1 MVPGPKTIRGR
12 VVLST
17 LCATTVVMLLLLA
30 VASCGVMQVVRQAI
44 SDNLVERLDL
54 ARSAVER
61 GDLASAV
68 DSSGPTI
75 VQVVDADGRVIVAS
89 ENARGLAPLAGLA
102 TGAEAELDDD
112 VELELD
118 DEDDLRPGEDED
130 AREGG
135 ERDAERD
142 GEREGAGDADGQAR
156 DRDDEDLDE
165 RDGQARDH
173 DDGDRDD
180 VDHDDADEDRVAKG
194 GRTGSYE
201 LSLIATAVRAAKAPT
216 PTAEAPT
223 PPAKAP
229 TPPAEA
235 LTPPAPSL
243 RASEVLGV
251 EGPFLAME
259 REAKSPTHGSVTII
273 ALTSIAPAVATGRG
287 AALLLAAVFALLL
300 VVVALFSWHMTE
312 RTLRPVERM
321 RQSAEAI
328 TASDLSRRVSV
339 LDGDRDLSRLARTFN
354 DLLAR
359 VEAAMDAQRRFVSD
373 ASHELKGPVAATK
386 VMLETA
392 RAYPEAV
399 DPSTLLS
406 DLANENEQLQGI
418 VDDLLALARQDEGRL
433 KLNLAPL
440 DLCELIYEE
449 VSSLERRSAVSLDV
463 SGVEPL
469 VCTGDAQLLGQALR
483 NLLENAVRH
492 ARSRV
497 AVSCHEELGGT
508 GRLVRISVSDDGPG
522 IAPADRERVFGRFVR
537 LGQDRG
543 RATGGTGLGLAVVK
557 GIVERH
563 GGRVYFSDP
572 EIGGAT
578 AVMELLGEAPARCE

>member
-17 LCATTVVMLLLLA
+17 LCATIVVMLLLLA
-30 VASCGVMQVVRQAI
+30 VAFCGVMQVVRQAI

-75 VQVVDADGRVIVAS
+75 VQVVGADGRVIVAS
-89 ENARGLAPLAGLA
+89 ENARGLAPLTGLA
-102 TGAEAELDDD
+102 IGEKAELDDD

-130 AREGG
+130 VKETRG
-135 ERDAERD
+135 EAT
-142 GEREGAGDADGQAR
+142 EREGDHEGVDDADGQAQ
-156 DRDDEDLDE
+156 DRDDEDLSE
-165 RDGQARDH
+165 RDGRVW
-173 DDGDRDD
+173 DRDD
-180 VDHDDADEDRVAKG
+180 GGHDDADEDRDAE
-194 GRTGSYE
+194 GSRAGSPA
-201 LSLIATAVRAAKAPT
+201 LSLIVAAVRTTKAS
-216 PTAEAPT
+216 AS
-223 PPAKAP
+223 PA
-229 TPPAEA
+229 
-235 LTPPAPSL
+235 LSL

-259 REAKSPTHGSVTII
+259 REATSPTHGSVTIV

-339 LDGDRDLSRLARTFN
+339 PDGDRDLSRLARTFN

-418 VDDLLALARQDEGRL
+418 VADLLALARQDEGRL
-433 KLNLAPL
+433 QVNLAPL
-440 DLCELIYEE
+440 DLCDLIYEE

-469 VCTGDAQLLGQALR
+469 VCAGDAQLLGQALR

-492 ARSRV
+492 AHSHV
-497 AVSCHEELGGT
+497 AVTCHEVLGST
-508 GRLVRISVSDDGPG
+508 GRLIRISVSDDGSG

-537 LGQDRG
+537 LGKDRG
-543 RATGGTGLGLAVVK
+543 RATGGTGLGLAVVQ

-578 AVMELLGEAPARCE
+578 AVMELVGEAPARCE

>member
-1 MVPGPKTIRGR
+1 MASGTEWADCMVPGPKTIRGR

-17 LCATTVVMLLLLA
+17 LCATTAVMLLLLA
-30 VASCGVMQVVRQAI
+30 VASYGVMQVVRQAI

-75 VQVVDADGRVIVAS
+75 VQVVGADGRVIVAS
-89 ENARGLAPLAGLA
+89 ENARGLAPLTGLA
-102 TGAEAELDDD
+102 IGEKTELDDD

-130 AREGG
+130 AKEKRG
-135 ERDAERD
+135 EAT
-142 GEREGAGDADGQAR
+142 EREGDHEGGRERSDDADVQVR
-156 DRDDEDLDE
+156 DRDDEDIGE
-165 RDGQARDH
+165 RDGRV
-173 DDGDRDD
+173 R
-180 VDHDDADEDRVAKG
+180 DHDDADHDDADGDRTAE
-194 GRTGSYE
+194 GSRAGSPA
-201 LSLIATAVRAAKAPT
+201 LSLIAAAVRTTKAS
-216 PTAEAPT
+216 AS
-223 PPAKAP
+223 PA
-229 TPPAEA
+229 
-235 LTPPAPSL
+235 LSL

-259 REAKSPTHGSVTII
+259 REATSPTHGSVTIV

-339 LDGDRDLSRLARTFN
+339 PDGDRDLSRLARTFN

-386 VMLETA
+386 IMLETA
-392 RAYPEAV
+392 RAHPEAV

-406 DLANENEQLQGI
+406 DLVNENEQLQGI
-418 VDDLLALARQDEGRL
+418 VADLLALARQDEGRL
-433 KLNLAPL
+433 QVNLAPL
-440 DLCELIYEE
+440 DLCDLIYEE

-469 VCTGDAQLLGQALR
+469 VCAGDAQLLGQALR
-483 NLLENAVRH
+483 NLLENAVRYAH
-492 ARSRV
+492 SHV
-497 AVSCHEELGGT
+497 AVTCHEVLGST
-508 GRLVRISVSDDGPG
+508 GRLIRISVSDDGPG

-537 LGQDRG
+537 LGKDRG
-543 RATGGTGLGLAVVK
+543 RATGGTGLGLAVVQ

-578 AVMELLGEAPARCE
+578 AVMELVGKAPTRCE

>member
-1 MVPGPKTIRGR
+1 M
-12 VVLST
+12 LST
-17 LCATTVVMLLLLA
+17 LCATTAVMLLLLA

-68 DSSGPTI
+68 DSSGSTI
-75 VQVVDADGRVIVAS
+75 VQVVGADGRVIVAS
-89 ENARGLAPLAGLA
+89 ENARGLAPLTGLA
-102 TGAEAELDDD
+102 IGEKAELDDD

-130 AREGG
+130 AKET
-135 ERDAERD
+135 RDEAT
-142 GEREGAGDADGQAR
+142 EREGDHEGVDDADGQAQ
-156 DRDDEDLDE
+156 DRDDEDLSE
-165 RDGQARDH
+165 RDGRVW
-173 DDGDRDD
+173 DRDD
-180 VDHDDADEDRVAKG
+180 GGHDDADEDRDAE
-194 GRTGSYE
+194 GSRAGSPA
-201 LSLIATAVRAAKAPT
+201 LSLIVAAVRTTKAS
-216 PTAEAPT
+216 AS
-223 PPAKAP
+223 PA
-229 TPPAEA
+229 
-235 LTPPAPSL
+235 LSL

-259 REAKSPTHGSVTII
+259 REATSPTHGSVTIV

-339 LDGDRDLSRLARTFN
+339 PDGDRDLSRLARTFN

-418 VDDLLALARQDEGRL
+418 VADLLALARQDEGRL
-433 KLNLAPL
+433 QVNLAPL
-440 DLCELIYEE
+440 DLCDLIYEE

-469 VCTGDAQLLGQALR
+469 VCAGDAQLLGQALR

-492 ARSRV
+492 AHSHV
-497 AVSCHEELGGT
+497 AVTCHEVLGST
-508 GRLVRISVSDDGPG
+508 GRLIRISVSDDGSG

-537 LGQDRG
+537 LGKDRG
-543 RATGGTGLGLAVVK
+543 RATGGTGLGLAVVQ

-578 AVMELLGEAPARCE
+578 AVMELVGEAPARCE

>member
-1 MVPGPKTIRGR
+1 MASGTEWADCMVPGPKTIRGR

-17 LCATTVVMLLLLA
+17 LCATTAVMLLLLA
-30 VASCGVMQVVRQAI
+30 VASYGVMQVVRQAI

-75 VQVVDADGRVIVAS
+75 VQVVGADGRVIVAS
-89 ENARGLAPLAGLA
+89 ENARGLAPLTGLA
-102 TGAEAELDDD
+102 IGEKAELDDD

-130 AREGG
+130 AKEKRG
-135 ERDAERD
+135 EAT
-142 GEREGAGDADGQAR
+142 EREGDHEGGRERSDDADGQAR
-156 DRDDEDLDE
+156 DRDDEDIGE
-165 RDGQARDH
+165 RDGRV
-173 DDGDRDD
+173 R
-180 VDHDDADEDRVAKG
+180 DHDDADGDRTAE
-194 GRTGSYE
+194 GSRAGSPA
-201 LSLIATAVRAAKAPT
+201 LSLIAAAVRTTKAS
-216 PTAEAPT
+216 AS
-223 PPAKAP
+223 PA
-229 TPPAEA
+229 
-235 LTPPAPSL
+235 LSL

-259 REAKSPTHGSVTII
+259 REATSPTHGSVTIV

-339 LDGDRDLSRLARTFN
+339 PDGDRDLSRLARTFN

-392 RAYPEAV
+392 RAHPEAV

-418 VDDLLALARQDEGRL
+418 VADLLALARQDEGRL
-433 KLNLAPL
+433 QVNLAPL
-440 DLCELIYEE
+440 DLCDLIYEE
-449 VSSLERRSAVSLDV
+449 VSSFERRSAVSLDV

-483 NLLENAVRH
+483 NLLENAVRYAH
-492 ARSRV
+492 SHV
-497 AVSCHEELGGT
+497 AVTCHEVLGST
-508 GRLVRISVSDDGPG
+508 GRLIRISVSDDGPG

-537 LGQDRG
+537 LGKDRG
-543 RATGGTGLGLAVVK
+543 RATGGTGLGLAVVQ

-578 AVMELLGEAPARCE
+578 AVMELVGKAPA

>member
-1 MVPGPKTIRGR
+1 MASGTEWADCMVPRPKTIRGR

-17 LCATTVVMLLLLA
+17 LCATTAVMLLLLA
-30 VASCGVMQVVRQAI
+30 VASYGVMQVVRQAI

-75 VQVVDADGRVIVAS
+75 VQVVGADGRVIVAS
-89 ENARGLAPLAGLA
+89 ENARGLAPLTGLA
-102 TGAEAELDDD
+102 IGEKTELDDD
-112 VELELD
+112 VELEL

-130 AREGG
+130 AQAKRG
-135 ERDAERD
+135 EAT
-142 GEREGAGDADGQAR
+142 EREGDHEGGRERSDDADGQVR
-156 DRDDEDLDE
+156 DRDDEDLGE
-165 RDGQARDH
+165 RDGRVRDH
-173 DDGDRDD
+173 DDGDHDD
-180 VDHDDADEDRVAKG
+180 ADHDDADGDRTAE
-194 GRTGSYE
+194 GSRAGSPA
-201 LSLIATAVRAAKAPT
+201 LSLIAAAVRTTKAS
-216 PTAEAPT
+216 AS
-223 PPAKAP
+223 PA
-229 TPPAEA
+229 
-235 LTPPAPSL
+235 LSL

-259 REAKSPTHGSVTII
+259 REATSPTHGSVTIV

-287 AALLLAAVFALLL
+287 AALLLAAVFTLLL

-339 LDGDRDLSRLARTFN
+339 PDGDRDLSRLARTFN

-392 RAYPEAV
+392 RAHPEAV

-418 VDDLLALARQDEGRL
+418 VADLLALARQDEGRL
-433 KLNLAPL
+433 QVNLVPL
-440 DLCELIYEE
+440 DLCDLIYEE

-469 VCTGDAQLLGQALR
+469 VCAGDAQLLGQALR
-483 NLLENAVRH
+483 NLLENAVRYAH
-492 ARSRV
+492 SHV
-497 AVSCHEELGGT
+497 AVTCREVLGST
-508 GRLVRISVSDDGPG
+508 GRLIRISVSDDGPG

-537 LGQDRG
+537 LGKDRG
-543 RATGGTGLGLAVVK
+543 RATGGTGLGLAVVQ

-578 AVMELLGEAPARCE
+578 AVMELVGKAPARCE

>member
-1 MVPGPKTIRGR
+1 MASGTEWADCMVPGPKTIRGR

-17 LCATTVVMLLLLA
+17 LCATTAVMLLLLA
-30 VASCGVMQVVRQAI
+30 VASYGVMQVVRQAI

-61 GDLASAV
+61 GDLVSAV

-75 VQVVDADGRVIVAS
+75 VQVVGADGRVIVAS
-89 ENARGLAPLAGLA
+89 ENARGLAPLTGLA
-102 TGAEAELDDD
+102 IGEKAELDDD

-130 AREGG
+130 AKEKRGEATEHEGDHEGDRE
-135 ERDAERD
+135 RSDN
-142 GEREGAGDADGQAR
+142 ADGQVR
-156 DRDDEDLDE
+156 DRDDE
-165 RDGQARDH
+165 DH

-180 VDHDDADEDRVAKG
+180 ADEDRAAE
-194 GRTGSYE
+194 GRRAGSPA
-201 LSLIATAVRAAKAPT
+201 LSLIAAAARATKAS
-216 PTAEAPT
+216 AS
-223 PPAKAP
+223 PA
-229 TPPAEA
+229 
-235 LTPPAPSL
+235 LSL

-259 REAKSPTHGSVTII
+259 REATSPTHGSVTIV

-287 AALLLAAVFALLL
+287 AALLLAAVFTLLL

-339 LDGDRDLSRLARTFN
+339 PDGDRDLSRLARTFN

-359 VEAAMDAQRRFVSD
+359 VEVAMDAQRRFVSD

-386 VMLETA
+386 IMLETA
-392 RAYPEAV
+392 RAHPEAV

-418 VDDLLALARQDEGRL
+418 VADLLALARQDEGRL
-433 KLNLAPL
+433 QVNLAPL
-440 DLCELIYEE
+440 DLCDLIYEE

-469 VCTGDAQLLGQALR
+469 VCAGDAQLLGQALR
-483 NLLENAVRH
+483 NLLENAVRYAH
-492 ARSRV
+492 SHV
-497 AVSCHEELGGT
+497 AVTCHEVLGST
-508 GRLVRISVSDDGPG
+508 GRLIRISVSDDGPG

-537 LGQDRG
+537 LGKDRG
-543 RATGGTGLGLAVVK
+543 RATGGTGLGLAVVQ

-578 AVMELLGEAPARCE
+578 AVMELVGKAPA

>member
-1 MVPGPKTIRGR
+1 MASGTEWADCMVPRPKTIRGR

-17 LCATTVVMLLLLA
+17 LCATTAVMLLLLA
-30 VASCGVMQVVRQAI
+30 VASYGVMQVVRQAI

-75 VQVVDADGRVIVAS
+75 VQVVGADGRVIVAS
-89 ENARGLAPLAGLA
+89 ENARGLAPLTGLA
-102 TGAEAELDDD
+102 IGEKTELDDD

-130 AREGG
+130 AQAKRG
-135 ERDAERD
+135 EAT
-142 GEREGAGDADGQAR
+142 EREGDHEGGRERSDDADGQAR
-156 DRDDEDLDE
+156 DRDDEDRGE
-165 RDGQARDH
+165 RDGRVRDR
-173 DDGDRDD
+173 DDGDY
-180 VDHDDADEDRVAKG
+180 DDADEDRDAE
-194 GRTGSYE
+194 GSRAGSPA
-201 LSLIATAVRAAKAPT
+201 LSLIAAAARATKAS
-216 PTAEAPT
+216 AS
-223 PPAKAP
+223 PA
-229 TPPAEA
+229 
-235 LTPPAPSL
+235 LSL

-259 REAKSPTHGSVTII
+259 REATSPTHGSVTIV

-321 RQSAEAI
+321 CQSAEAI

-339 LDGDRDLSRLARTFN
+339 PDGDRDLSRLARTFN

-359 VEAAMDAQRRFVSD
+359 IEVAMDAQRRFVSD

-386 VMLETA
+386 IMLETA
-392 RAYPEAV
+392 RSHPEAV

-418 VDDLLALARQDEGRL
+418 VADLLALARQDEGRL
-433 KLNLAPL
+433 QVNLAPL
-440 DLCELIYEE
+440 DLCDLIYEE
-449 VSSLERRSAVSLDV
+449 VASLERRSAVSLDV

-469 VCTGDAQLLGQALR
+469 VCAGDAQLLGQALR
-483 NLLENAVRH
+483 NLLENAVRYAH
-492 ARSRV
+492 SHV
-497 AVSCHEELGGT
+497 AVTCHEVLGST
-508 GRLVRISVSDDGPG
+508 GRLIRIRVSDDGPG

-537 LGQDRG
+537 LGKDRG
-543 RATGGTGLGLAVVK
+543 RATGGTGLGLAVVP

-578 AVMELLGEAPARCE
+578 AVMELVGKAPARCE

>member
-17 LCATTVVMLLLLA
+17 LCATTAVMLLLLA
-30 VASCGVMQVVRQAI
+30 VASYGVMQVVRQAI

-75 VQVVDADGRVIVAS
+75 VQVVGADGRVIVAS
-89 ENARGLAPLAGLA
+89 ENARGLAPLTGLA
-102 TGAEAELDDD
+102 IGEKTELDDD

-130 AREGG
+130 AKEKRGEATEHGGDHEGG
-135 ERDAERD
+135 RERSD
-142 GEREGAGDADGQAR
+142 DADGQVRDHDDEDLGERDGQVR
-156 DRDDEDLDE
+156 DRDD
-165 RDGQARDH
+165 G
-173 DDGDRDD
+173 
-180 VDHDDADEDRVAKG
+180 DHDDADEDRAAE
-194 GRTGSYE
+194 GSRAGSPAF
-201 LSLIATAVRAAKAPT
+201 SLIAAAVRVTKAS
-216 PTAEAPT
+216 AS
-223 PPAKAP
+223 PA
-229 TPPAEA
+229 
-235 LTPPAPSL
+235 LSL

-259 REAKSPTHGSVTII
+259 REATSPTHGSVTIV

-339 LDGDRDLSRLARTFN
+339 PDGDRDLSRLARTFN

-359 VEAAMDAQRRFVSD
+359 VEAAMNAQRRFVSD

-392 RAYPEAV
+392 RAHPEAV

-418 VDDLLALARQDEGRL
+418 VADLLALARQDEGRL
-433 KLNLAPL
+433 QVNLVPL
-440 DLCELIYEE
+440 DLCDLIYEE

-469 VCTGDAQLLGQALR
+469 VCAGDAQLLGQALR
-483 NLLENAVRH
+483 NLLENAVRYAH
-492 ARSRV
+492 SHV
-497 AVSCHEELGGT
+497 AVTCHEVLGST
-508 GRLVRISVSDDGPG
+508 GRLIRISVSDDGPG

-537 LGQDRG
+537 LGKDRG
-543 RATGGTGLGLAVVK
+543 RATGGTGLGLAVVQ

-578 AVMELLGEAPARCE
+578 AVMELVGKAPARCE

>member
-17 LCATTVVMLLLLA
+17 LCATTAVMLLLLA
-30 VASCGVMQVVRQAI
+30 VASYGVMQVVRQAI

-75 VQVVDADGRVIVAS
+75 VQVVGADGRVIMAS
-89 ENARGLAPLAGLA
+89 ENARGLAPLTGLA
-102 TGAEAELDDD
+102 IGEKAELDDD

-130 AREGG
+130 AKEKRGEATEHEGDHEGG
-135 ERDAERD
+135 RERSD
-142 GEREGAGDADGQAR
+142 DADGQAR
-156 DRDDEDLDE
+156 DRDDEDLGE
-165 RDGQARDH
+165 RNGRVRDH
-173 DDGDRDD
+173 DD
-180 VDHDDADEDRVAKG
+180 VDHDDADEDRTAE
-194 GRTGSYE
+194 GSRAGSPA
-201 LSLIATAVRAAKAPT
+201 LSLIAAAVRTTKAS
-216 PTAEAPT
+216 AS
-223 PPAKAP
+223 PA
-229 TPPAEA
+229 
-235 LTPPAPSL
+235 LSL

-259 REAKSPTHGSVTII
+259 REATSPTHGSVTIV

-339 LDGDRDLSRLARTFN
+339 PDGDRDLSRLARTFN

-392 RAYPEAV
+392 RAHPEAV

-418 VDDLLALARQDEGRL
+418 VADLLALARQDEGRL
-433 KLNLAPL
+433 QANLAPL
-440 DLCELIYEE
+440 DLCDLIYEE

-469 VCTGDAQLLGQALR
+469 VCAGDAQLLGQALR
-483 NLLENAVRH
+483 NLLENAVRYAH
-492 ARSRV
+492 SHV
-497 AVSCHEELGGT
+497 AVTCHEVLGST
-508 GRLVRISVSDDGPG
+508 GRLIRISVSDDGPG

-537 LGQDRG
+537 LGKDRG
-543 RATGGTGLGLAVVK
+543 RATGGTGLGLAVVQ

-578 AVMELLGEAPARCE
+578 AVMELVGKAPARCE

>member
-1 MVPGPKTIRGR
+1 MASGTEWADCMVPGPKTIRGR

-17 LCATTVVMLLLLA
+17 LCATTAVMLLLLA
-30 VASCGVMQVVRQAI
+30 VASYGVMQVVRQAI

-75 VQVVDADGRVIVAS
+75 VQVVGADGRVIVAS
-89 ENARGLAPLAGLA
+89 ENARGLAPLTGLA
-102 TGAEAELDDD
+102 IGEKTELDDD

-130 AREGG
+130 AKEKRGEATEHEGDHEGG
-135 ERDAERD
+135 RERSD
-142 GEREGAGDADGQAR
+142 DADGQAR
-156 DRDDEDLDE
+156 DRDDEDIGE
-165 RDGQARDH
+165 RDGRV
-173 DDGDRDD
+173 R
-180 VDHDDADEDRVAKG
+180 DHDDADHDDADGDRTAE
-194 GRTGSYE
+194 GSRAGSPA
-201 LSLIATAVRAAKAPT
+201 LSLIAAAVRTTKAS
-216 PTAEAPT
+216 AS
-223 PPAKAP
+223 PA
-229 TPPAEA
+229 
-235 LTPPAPSL
+235 LSL

-259 REAKSPTHGSVTII
+259 REATSPTHGSVTIV

-339 LDGDRDLSRLARTFN
+339 PDGDRDLSRLARTFN

-392 RAYPEAV
+392 R
-399 DPSTLLS
+399 
-406 DLANENEQLQGI
+406 
-418 VDDLLALARQDEGRL
+418 
-433 KLNLAPL
+433 NLT
-440 DLCELIYEE
+440 D
-449 VSSLERRSAVSLDV
+449 RK
-463 SGVEPL
+463 
-469 VCTGDAQLLGQALR
+469 
-483 NLLENAVRH
+483 
-492 ARSRV
+492 
-497 AVSCHEELGGT
+497 
-508 GRLVRISVSDDGPG
+508 SV
-522 IAPADRERVFGRFVR
+522 V
-537 LGQDRG
+537 
-543 RATGGTGLGLAVVK
+543 
-557 GIVERH
+557 
-563 GGRVYFSDP
+563 
-572 EIGGAT
+572 
-578 AVMELLGEAPARCE
+578 

>member
-17 LCATTVVMLLLLA
+17 LCATTAVMLLLLA
-30 VASCGVMQVVRQAI
+30 VASYGVMQVVRQAI

-75 VQVVDADGRVIVAS
+75 VQVVGADGRVIVAS
-89 ENARGLAPLAGLA
+89 ENARGLAPLTGLA
-102 TGAEAELDDD
+102 IGEKAELDDD

-130 AREGG
+130 AKEKRGEATEHEGG
-135 ERDAERD
+135 RERSD
-142 GEREGAGDADGQAR
+142 DADGQVR
-156 DRDDEDLDE
+156 DRDDEDIGE
-165 RDGQARDH
+165 RDGRVRDH
-173 DDGDRDD
+173 DD
-180 VDHDDADEDRVAKG
+180 VDHDDADHDDVDEDRAAE
-194 GRTGSYE
+194 GSRAGSPA
-201 LSLIATAVRAAKAPT
+201 LSLIAAAARATKAL
-216 PTAEAPT
+216 AS
-223 PPAKAP
+223 PA
-229 TPPAEA
+229 
-235 LTPPAPSL
+235 LSL

-259 REAKSPTHGSVTII
+259 REATSPTHGSVTIV

-339 LDGDRDLSRLARTFN
+339 PDGDRDLSRLARTFN

-392 RAYPEAV
+392 RAHPEAV

-418 VDDLLALARQDEGRL
+418 VADLLALARQDEGRL
-433 KLNLAPL
+433 QVNLAPL
-440 DLCELIYEE
+440 DLCDLIYEE
-449 VSSLERRSAVSLDV
+449 VASLERRSAVSLDV

-469 VCTGDAQLLGQALR
+469 VCAGDAQLLGQALR
-483 NLLENAVRH
+483 NLLENAVRYAH
-492 ARSRV
+492 SHV
-497 AVSCHEELGGT
+497 AVTCHEVLGST
-508 GRLVRISVSDDGPG
+508 GRLIRISVSDDGPG

-537 LGQDRG
+537 LGKDRG
-543 RATGGTGLGLAVVK
+543 RATGGTGLGLAVVQ

-578 AVMELLGEAPARCE
+578 AVMELVGKAPTRCE

>member
-1 MVPGPKTIRGR
+1 MVPRPKTIRGR

-17 LCATTVVMLLLLA
+17 LCATTAVMLLLLA
-30 VASCGVMQVVRQAI
+30 VASYGVMQVVRQAI

-75 VQVVDADGRVIVAS
+75 VQVVGADGRVIVAS
-89 ENARGLAPLAGLA
+89 ENARGLAPLTGLA
-102 TGAEAELDDD
+102 IGEKTELDDD
-112 VELELD
+112 VELEL

-130 AREGG
+130 AQAKRG
-135 ERDAERD
+135 EAT
-142 GEREGAGDADGQAR
+142 EREGDHEGGRERSDDADGQVR
-156 DRDDEDLDE
+156 DRDDEDLGE
-165 RDGQARDH
+165 RDGRVRDH
-173 DDGDRDD
+173 DDGDHDD
-180 VDHDDADEDRVAKG
+180 ADHDDADGDRTAE
-194 GRTGSYE
+194 GSRAGSPA
-201 LSLIATAVRAAKAPT
+201 LSLIAAAVRTTKAS
-216 PTAEAPT
+216 AS
-223 PPAKAP
+223 PA
-229 TPPAEA
+229 
-235 LTPPAPSL
+235 LSL

-259 REAKSPTHGSVTII
+259 REATSPTHGSVTIV

-287 AALLLAAVFALLL
+287 AALLLAAVFTLLL

-339 LDGDRDLSRLARTFN
+339 PDGDRDLSRLARTFN

-392 RAYPEAV
+392 RAHPEAV

-418 VDDLLALARQDEGRL
+418 VADLLALARQDEGRL
-433 KLNLAPL
+433 QVNLVPL
-440 DLCELIYEE
+440 DLCDLIYEE

-469 VCTGDAQLLGQALR
+469 VCAGDAQLLGQALR
-483 NLLENAVRH
+483 NLLENAVRYAH
-492 ARSRV
+492 SHV
-497 AVSCHEELGGT
+497 AVTCREVLGST
-508 GRLVRISVSDDGPG
+508 GRLIRISVSDDGPG

-537 LGQDRG
+537 LGKDRG
-543 RATGGTGLGLAVVK
+543 RATGGTGLGLAVVQ

-578 AVMELLGEAPARCE
+578 AVMELVGKAPARCE

>member
-1 MVPGPKTIRGR
+1 MASGTEWADCMVPRPKTIRGR

-17 LCATTVVMLLLLA
+17 LCATTAVMLLLLA
-30 VASCGVMQVVRQAI
+30 VASYGVMQVVRQAI

-75 VQVVDADGRVIVAS
+75 VQVVGADGRVIVAS
-89 ENARGLAPLAGLA
+89 ENARGLAPLTGLA
-102 TGAEAELDDD
+102 IGEKAELDDD

-130 AREGG
+130 AKEKRGEATEHEGDHEGDRE
-135 ERDAERD
+135 RSDN
-142 GEREGAGDADGQAR
+142 ADGQVR
-156 DRDDEDLDE
+156 DRDDE
-165 RDGQARDH
+165 DH

-180 VDHDDADEDRVAKG
+180 ADEDRAAE
-194 GRTGSYE
+194 GRRAGSPA
-201 LSLIATAVRAAKAPT
+201 LSLIAAAARATKAS
-216 PTAEAPT
+216 AS
-223 PPAKAP
+223 PA
-229 TPPAEA
+229 
-235 LTPPAPSL
+235 LSL

-259 REAKSPTHGSVTII
+259 REATSPTHGSVTIV

-339 LDGDRDLSRLARTFN
+339 PDGDRDLSRLARTFN

-386 VMLETA
+386 IMLETA
-392 RAYPEAV
+392 RAHPEAV

-418 VDDLLALARQDEGRL
+418 VADLLALARQDEGRL
-433 KLNLAPL
+433 QVNLAPL
-440 DLCELIYEE
+440 DLCDLIYEE

-483 NLLENAVRH
+483 NLLENAVRYAH
-492 ARSRV
+492 SHV
-497 AVSCHEELGGT
+497 AVTCHEVLGST
-508 GRLVRISVSDDGPG
+508 DRLIRIRVSDDGPG

-537 LGQDRG
+537 LGKDRG
-543 RATGGTGLGLAVVK
+543 RATGGTGLGLAVVQ

-578 AVMELLGEAPARCE
+578 AVMELVGKAPARCE

>member
-61 GDLASAV
+61 GDLVSAV

-75 VQVVDADGRVIVAS
+75 VQVVGADGRVIVAS
-89 ENARGLAPLAGLA
+89 ENARGLAPLTGLA
-102 TGAEAELDDD
+102 IGEKAELDDD

-130 AREGG
+130 AKEKRGEVTEHEGDHEGG
-135 ERDAERD
+135 RERSD
-142 GEREGAGDADGQAR
+142 DADVQVR
-156 DRDDEDLDE
+156 DRDDEDIGE
-165 RDGQARDH
+165 RNGRVRDH
-173 DDGDRDD
+173 DDG
-180 VDHDDADEDRVAKG
+180 DHDDADEDRAAE
-194 GRTGSYE
+194 GSRAGSPA
-201 LSLIATAVRAAKAPT
+201 LSLIAAAVRATKAS
-216 PTAEAPT
+216 AS
-223 PPAKAP
+223 PA
-229 TPPAEA
+229 
-235 LTPPAPSL
+235 LSL

-259 REAKSPTHGSVTII
+259 REATSPTHGSVTIV

-339 LDGDRDLSRLARTFN
+339 PDGDRDLSRLARTFN

-392 RAYPEAV
+392 RAHPEAV

-418 VDDLLALARQDEGRL
+418 VADLLALARQDEGRL
-433 KLNLAPL
+433 QVNLAPL
-440 DLCELIYEE
+440 DLCDLIYEE

-469 VCTGDAQLLGQALR
+469 VCAGDAQLLGQALR
-483 NLLENAVRH
+483 NLLENAVRYAH
-492 ARSRV
+492 SHV
-497 AVSCHEELGGT
+497 AVTCHEVLGST
-508 GRLVRISVSDDGPG
+508 DRLIRIRVSDDGPG

-537 LGQDRG
+537 LGKDRG
-543 RATGGTGLGLAVVK
+543 RATGGTGLGLAVVQ

-578 AVMELLGEAPARCE
+578 AVMELVGKAPARCE

>member
-1 MVPGPKTIRGR
+1 MVPRPKTIRGR

-17 LCATTVVMLLLLA
+17 LCATTAVMLLLLA
-30 VASCGVMQVVRQAI
+30 VASYGVMQVVRQAI

-75 VQVVDADGRVIVAS
+75 VQVVGADGRVIVAS
-89 ENARGLAPLAGLA
+89 ENARGLAPLTGLA
-102 TGAEAELDDD
+102 IGEKTELDDD

-130 AREGG
+130 AQAKRG
-135 ERDAERD
+135 EAT
-142 GEREGAGDADGQAR
+142 EREGDHEGDRERSDDADGQVR
-156 DRDDEDLDE
+156 DRDDEDLGE
-165 RDGQARDH
+165 RDGRVRDH
-173 DDGDRDD
+173 DDG
-180 VDHDDADEDRVAKG
+180 DHDDADEDRAAE
-194 GRTGSYE
+194 GSRAGSPA
-201 LSLIATAVRAAKAPT
+201 LSLIAAAARATKAS
-216 PTAEAPT
+216 AS
-223 PPAKAP
+223 PA
-229 TPPAEA
+229 
-235 LTPPAPSL
+235 LSL

-259 REAKSPTHGSVTII
+259 REATSPTHGSVTIV

-287 AALLLAAVFALLL
+287 AALLLAAVFTLLL

-339 LDGDRDLSRLARTFN
+339 PDGDRDLSRLARTFN

-392 RAYPEAV
+392 RAHPEAV

-418 VDDLLALARQDEGRL
+418 VADLLALARQDEGRL
-433 KLNLAPL
+433 QVNLAPL
-440 DLCELIYEE
+440 DLCDLIYEE

-483 NLLENAVRH
+483 NLLENAVRYAH
-492 ARSRV
+492 SHV
-497 AVSCHEELGGT
+497 AVTCHEVLGST
-508 GRLVRISVSDDGPG
+508 GRLIRISVSDDGPG

-537 LGQDRG
+537 LGKDRG
-543 RATGGTGLGLAVVK
+543 RATGGTGLGLAVVQ

-578 AVMELLGEAPARCE
+578 AVMELVGKAPA

>member
-1 MVPGPKTIRGR
+1 MASGTEWADCMVPRPKTIRGR

-17 LCATTVVMLLLLA
+17 LCATTAVMLLLLA
-30 VASCGVMQVVRQAI
+30 VASYGVMQVVRQAI

-75 VQVVDADGRVIVAS
+75 VQVVGADGRVIVAS
-89 ENARGLAPLAGLA
+89 ENARGLAPLTGLA
-102 TGAEAELDDD
+102 IGEKTELDDD
-112 VELELD
+112 VELEL

-130 AREGG
+130 AQAKRG
-135 ERDAERD
+135 EAT
-142 GEREGAGDADGQAR
+142 EREGDHEGGRERSDDADGQVR
-156 DRDDEDLDE
+156 DRDDEDLGE
-165 RDGQARDH
+165 RDGRVRDH
-173 DDGDRDD
+173 DDGDHDD
-180 VDHDDADEDRVAKG
+180 ADHDDADGDRTAE
-194 GRTGSYE
+194 GSRAGSPA
-201 LSLIATAVRAAKAPT
+201 LSLIAAAVRTTKAS
-216 PTAEAPT
+216 AS
-223 PPAKAP
+223 PA
-229 TPPAEA
+229 
-235 LTPPAPSL
+235 LSL

-259 REAKSPTHGSVTII
+259 REATSPTHGSVTIV

-287 AALLLAAVFALLL
+287 AALLLAAVFTLLL

-339 LDGDRDLSRLARTFN
+339 PDGDRDLSRLARTFN

-392 RAYPEAV
+392 RAHPEAV

-418 VDDLLALARQDEGRL
+418 VADLLALARQDEGRL
-433 KLNLAPL
+433 QVNLAPL
-440 DLCELIYEE
+440 DLCDLIYEE

-469 VCTGDAQLLGQALR
+469 VCAGDAQLLGQALR
-483 NLLENAVRH
+483 NLLENAVRYAH
-492 ARSRV
+492 SHV
-497 AVSCHEELGGT
+497 AVTCREVLGST
-508 GRLVRISVSDDGPG
+508 GRLIRISVSDDGPG

-537 LGQDRG
+537 LGKDRG
-543 RATGGTGLGLAVVK
+543 RATGGTGLGLAVVQ

-578 AVMELLGEAPARCE
+578 AVMELVGKAPARCE

>member
-17 LCATTVVMLLLLA
+17 LCATTAVMLLLLA
-30 VASCGVMQVVRQAI
+30 VASYGVMQVVRQAI

-75 VQVVDADGRVIVAS
+75 VQVVGADGGVIMAS
-89 ENARGLAPLAGLA
+89 ENARGLAPLTGLA
-102 TGAEAELDDD
+102 IGEKAELDDD

-130 AREGG
+130 AKEKRGEATEHEGDHEGG
-135 ERDAERD
+135 RERSD
-142 GEREGAGDADGQAR
+142 DADGQAR
-156 DRDDEDLDE
+156 DRDDEDLGE
-165 RDGQARDH
+165 RNGRVRDH
-173 DDGDRDD
+173 DDGDHDD
-180 VDHDDADEDRVAKG
+180 VDHDDADGDRTAE
-194 GRTGSYE
+194 GSRAGSPA
-201 LSLIATAVRAAKAPT
+201 LSLIAAAARATKAS
-216 PTAEAPT
+216 AS
-223 PPAKAP
+223 PA
-229 TPPAEA
+229 
-235 LTPPAPSL
+235 LSL

-259 REAKSPTHGSVTII
+259 REATSPTHGSVTIV

-339 LDGDRDLSRLARTFN
+339 PDGDRDLSRLARTFN

-359 VEAAMDAQRRFVSD
+359 IEAAMDAQRRFVSD

-386 VMLETA
+386 IMLETA
-392 RAYPEAV
+392 RSHPEAV

-418 VDDLLALARQDEGRL
+418 VADLLALARQDEGRL
-433 KLNLAPL
+433 QVNLAPL
-440 DLCELIYEE
+440 DLCDLIYEE
-449 VSSLERRSAVSLDV
+449 VASLERRSAVSLDV

-469 VCTGDAQLLGQALR
+469 VCAGDAQLLGQALR
-483 NLLENAVRH
+483 NLLENAVRYAH
-492 ARSRV
+492 SHV
-497 AVSCHEELGGT
+497 AVTCHEVLDST
-508 GRLVRISVSDDGPG
+508 GRLIRIRVSDDGPG
-522 IAPADRERVFGRFVR
+522 IAPADRERVFGRLVR
-537 LGQDRG
+537 LGKDRG
-543 RATGGTGLGLAVVK
+543 RATGGTGLGLAVVQ

-578 AVMELLGEAPARCE
+578 AVMELVGEAPARCE

>member
-17 LCATTVVMLLLLA
+17 LCATTAVMLLLLA
-30 VASCGVMQVVRQAI
+30 VASYGVMQVVRQAI

-75 VQVVDADGRVIVAS
+75 VQVVGADGRVIVAS
-89 ENARGLAPLAGLA
+89 ENARGLAPLTGLA
-102 TGAEAELDDD
+102 IGEKAELDDD

-130 AREGG
+130 AKEKRGEVTEHEGDHEGG
-135 ERDAERD
+135 RERSD
-142 GEREGAGDADGQAR
+142 DADGQAR
-156 DRDDEDLDE
+156 DRDDEDLGE
-165 RDGQARDH
+165 RNGRVRDH
-173 DDGDRDD
+173 DDG
-180 VDHDDADEDRVAKG
+180 DHDDADEDRAAE
-194 GRTGSYE
+194 GSRAGSPAF
-201 LSLIATAVRAAKAPT
+201 SLIAAAVRVTKAS
-216 PTAEAPT
+216 AS
-223 PPAKAP
+223 PA
-229 TPPAEA
+229 
-235 LTPPAPSL
+235 LSL

-259 REAKSPTHGSVTII
+259 REATSPTHGSVTIV

-339 LDGDRDLSRLARTFN
+339 PDGDRDLSRLAKTFN

-386 VMLETA
+386 IMLETA
-392 RAYPEAV
+392 RAHPEAV

-418 VDDLLALARQDEGRL
+418 VADLLALARQDEGRL
-433 KLNLAPL
+433 QVNLVPL
-440 DLCELIYEE
+440 DLCDLIYEE

-469 VCTGDAQLLGQALR
+469 VCAGDAQLLGQALR
-483 NLLENAVRH
+483 NLLENAVRYAH
-492 ARSRV
+492 SHV
-497 AVSCHEELGGT
+497 AVTCHEVLGST
-508 GRLVRISVSDDGPG
+508 GRLIRISVSDDGPG

-537 LGQDRG
+537 LGKDRG
-543 RATGGTGLGLAVVK
+543 RATGGTGLGLAVVQ

-578 AVMELLGEAPARCE
+578 AVMELVGKAPARCE

>member
-1 MVPGPKTIRGR
+1 M
-12 VVLST
+12 LST
-17 LCATTVVMLLLLA
+17 LCATTAVMLLLLA
-30 VASCGVMQVVRQAI
+30 VASYGVMQVVRQAI

-75 VQVVDADGRVIVAS
+75 VQVVGADGRVIVAS
-89 ENARGLAPLAGLA
+89 ENARGLAPLTGLA
-102 TGAEAELDDD
+102 IGEKAELDDD

-130 AREGG
+130 AKET
-135 ERDAERD
+135 RDEAT
-142 GEREGAGDADGQAR
+142 EREGDHEGVDDADGQAQ
-156 DRDDEDLDE
+156 DRDDEDLSE
-165 RDGQARDH
+165 RDGRVR
-173 DDGDRDD
+173 DRDD
-180 VDHDDADEDRVAKG
+180 GGHDDADEDRDAE
-194 GRTGSYE
+194 GSRAGSPA
-201 LSLIATAVRAAKAPT
+201 LSLIAAAVRTTKAS
-216 PTAEAPT
+216 AS
-223 PPAKAP
+223 PA
-229 TPPAEA
+229 
-235 LTPPAPSL
+235 LSL

-259 REAKSPTHGSVTII
+259 REATSPTHGSVTIV

-339 LDGDRDLSRLARTFN
+339 PDGDRDLSRLARTFN

-392 RAYPEAV
+392 RAYPETV

-418 VDDLLALARQDEGRL
+418 VADLLALARQDEGRL
-433 KLNLAPL
+433 QVNLAPL
-440 DLCELIYEE
+440 DLCDLIYEE

-469 VCTGDAQLLGQALR
+469 VCAGDAQLLGQALR

-492 ARSRV
+492 AHSHV
-497 AVSCHEELGGT
+497 AVTCHEVLGST
-508 GRLVRISVSDDGPG
+508 GRLIRISVSDDGPG

-537 LGQDRG
+537 LGKDRG
-543 RATGGTGLGLAVVK
+543 RATGGTGLGLAVVQ

-578 AVMELLGEAPARCE
+578 AVMELVGEAPARCE

>member
-1 MVPGPKTIRGR
+1 M
-12 VVLST
+12 LST
-17 LCATTVVMLLLLA
+17 LCATTVVILLLLA

-68 DSSGPTI
+68 DSSGSTI
-75 VQVVDADGRVIVAS
+75 VQVVGADGRVIVAS
-89 ENARGLAPLAGLA
+89 ENARGLAPLTGLA
-102 TGAEAELDDD
+102 IGEKAELDDD

-130 AREGG
+130 AKETRG
-135 ERDAERD
+135 EAT
-142 GEREGAGDADGQAR
+142 EREGDHEGVDDADGQAQ
-156 DRDDEDLDE
+156 DRDDEDLSE
-165 RDGQARDH
+165 RDGRVW
-173 DDGDRDD
+173 DRDD
-180 VDHDDADEDRVAKG
+180 GGHDDADEDRDAE
-194 GRTGSYE
+194 GSRAGSPA
-201 LSLIATAVRAAKAPT
+201 LSLIVAAVRTTKAS
-216 PTAEAPT
+216 AS
-223 PPAKAP
+223 PA
-229 TPPAEA
+229 
-235 LTPPAPSL
+235 LSL

-259 REAKSPTHGSVTII
+259 REATSPTHGSVTIV

-339 LDGDRDLSRLARTFN
+339 PDGDRDLSRLARTFN

-392 RAYPEAV
+392 RAYPEMV

-418 VDDLLALARQDEGRL
+418 VADLLALARQDEGRL
-433 KLNLAPL
+433 QVNLAPL
-440 DLCELIYEE
+440 DLCDLIYEE

-469 VCTGDAQLLGQALR
+469 VCAGDAQLLGQALR

-492 ARSRV
+492 AHSHV
-497 AVSCHEELGGT
+497 AVTCHEVLGST
-508 GRLVRISVSDDGPG
+508 GRLIRISVSDDGSG

-537 LGQDRG
+537 LGKDRG
-543 RATGGTGLGLAVVK
+543 RATGGTGLGLAVVQ

-578 AVMELLGEAPARCE
+578 AVMELVGEAPARCE

>member
-17 LCATTVVMLLLLA
+17 LCATTAVMLLLLA
-30 VASCGVMQVVRQAI
+30 VASYGVMQVVRQAI

-75 VQVVDADGRVIVAS
+75 VQVVGADGRVIVAS
-89 ENARGLAPLAGLA
+89 ENARGLAPLTGLA
-102 TGAEAELDDD
+102 IGEKTELDDD

-130 AREGG
+130 AKEKRG
-135 ERDAERD
+135 EAT
-142 GEREGAGDADGQAR
+142 EREGDHEGGRERSDDADGQAR
-156 DRDDEDLDE
+156 DRDDEDIGE
-165 RDGQARDH
+165 RDGRV
-173 DDGDRDD
+173 R
-180 VDHDDADEDRVAKG
+180 DHDDADHDDADGDRTAE
-194 GRTGSYE
+194 GSRAGSPA
-201 LSLIATAVRAAKAPT
+201 LSLIAAAVRTTKAS
-216 PTAEAPT
+216 AS
-223 PPAKAP
+223 PA
-229 TPPAEA
+229 
-235 LTPPAPSL
+235 LSL

-259 REAKSPTHGSVTII
+259 REATSPTHGSVTIV

-339 LDGDRDLSRLARTFN
+339 PDGDRDLSRLARTFN

-386 VMLETA
+386 IMLETA
-392 RAYPEAV
+392 RSHPEAV

-406 DLANENEQLQGI
+406 DLTNENEQLQGI
-418 VDDLLALARQDEGRL
+418 VADLLALARQDEGRL
-433 KLNLAPL
+433 QVNLAPL
-440 DLCELIYEE
+440 DLCDLIYEE

-469 VCTGDAQLLGQALR
+469 VCAGDAQLLGQALR
-483 NLLENAVRH
+483 NLLENAVRYAH
-492 ARSRV
+492 SHV
-497 AVSCHEELGGT
+497 AVTCHEVLGST
-508 GRLVRISVSDDGPG
+508 GRLIRISVSDDGLG

-537 LGQDRG
+537 LGKDRG
-543 RATGGTGLGLAVVK
+543 RATGGTGLGLAVVQ

-578 AVMELLGEAPARCE
+578 AVMELVGKAPARCE

>member
-1 MVPGPKTIRGR
+1 MASGIEWADCMVPGPKTIRGR

-17 LCATTVVMLLLLA
+17 LCATTAVMLLLLA
-30 VASCGVMQVVRQAI
+30 VASYGVMQVVRQAI

-75 VQVVDADGRVIVAS
+75 VQVVGADGGVIMAS
-89 ENARGLAPLAGLA
+89 ENARGLAPLTGLA
-102 TGAEAELDDD
+102 IGEKAELDDD

-130 AREGG
+130 AKGKRSE
-135 ERDAERD
+135 AT
-142 GEREGAGDADGQAR
+142 EREGDHEGGRERSDDADGQAR
-156 DRDDEDLDE
+156 DRDDEDLGE
-165 RDGQARDH
+165 RDGRV
-173 DDGDRDD
+173 R
-180 VDHDDADEDRVAKG
+180 DHDDADHDDADGDRTAE
-194 GRTGSYE
+194 GSRAGSPA
-201 LSLIATAVRAAKAPT
+201 LSLIAAAARATKAS
-216 PTAEAPT
+216 AS
-223 PPAKAP
+223 PA
-229 TPPAEA
+229 
-235 LTPPAPSL
+235 LSL

-259 REAKSPTHGSVTII
+259 REATSPTHGSVTIV

-339 LDGDRDLSRLARTFN
+339 PDGDRDLSRLARTFN

-359 VEAAMDAQRRFVSD
+359 IEAAMDAQRRFVSD

-386 VMLETA
+386 IMLETA
-392 RAYPEAV
+392 RSHPEAV

-418 VDDLLALARQDEGRL
+418 VADLLALARQDEGRL
-433 KLNLAPL
+433 QVNLAPL
-440 DLCELIYEE
+440 DLCDLIYEE
-449 VSSLERRSAVSLDV
+449 VASLERRSAVSLDV

-469 VCTGDAQLLGQALR
+469 VCAGDAQLLGQALR
-483 NLLENAVRH
+483 NLLENAVRYAH
-492 ARSRV
+492 SHV
-497 AVSCHEELGGT
+497 AVTCHEVFDST
-508 GRLVRISVSDDGPG
+508 GRLIRIRVSDDGPG

-537 LGQDRG
+537 LGKDRG
-543 RATGGTGLGLAVVK
+543 RATGGTGLGLAVVQ

-563 GGRVYFSDP
+563 GGLLLRPRDWWCHSRD
-572 EIGGAT
+572 GAC
-578 AVMELLGEAPARCE
+578 G

>member
-17 LCATTVVMLLLLA
+17 LCATTAVMLLLLA

-44 SDNLVERLDL
+44 SDNLVERLEL

-75 VQVVDADGRVIVAS
+75 VQVVGADGRVIVAS
-89 ENARGLAPLAGLA
+89 ENARGLAPLTGLA
-102 TGAEAELDDD
+102 IGEKTELDDD

-135 ERDAERD
+135 ERDAER
-142 GEREGAGDADGQAR
+142 EGAGDADGQAR
-156 DRDDEDLDE
+156 DRDGEDLDE
-165 RDGQARDH
+165 RDGQARD
-173 DDGDRDD
+173 RDD
-180 VDHDDADEDRVAKG
+180 EDLDDADEGHAAKG

-201 LSLIATAVRAAKAPT
+201 LALIATAVRAAKAPT
-216 PTAEAPT
+216 PSAKAPT
-223 PPAKAP
+223 PPAKASAP
-229 TPPAEA
+229 TAEA
-235 LTPPAPSL
+235 PTPPAPSL

-339 LDGDRDLSRLARTFN
+339 PDGDRDLSRLARTFN

-418 VDDLLALARQDEGRL
+418 VADLLALARQDEGRL

-508 GRLVRISVSDDGPG
+508 GRLVRISVSDDGLG

-578 AVMELLGEAPARCE
+578 AVMELVGEAPARCE

>member
-17 LCATTVVMLLLLA
+17 LCATTAVMLLLLA
-30 VASCGVMQVVRQAI
+30 VASYGVMQVVRQAI

-75 VQVVDADGRVIVAS
+75 VQVVGADGRVIVAS
-89 ENARGLAPLAGLA
+89 ENARGLAPLTGLA
-102 TGAEAELDDD
+102 IGEKTELDDD

-130 AREGG
+130 AKEKRG
-135 ERDAERD
+135 EAT
-142 GEREGAGDADGQAR
+142 EREGDHEGGRERSDDADGQAR
-156 DRDDEDLDE
+156 DRDDEDIGE
-165 RDGQARDH
+165 RDGRV
-173 DDGDRDD
+173 R
-180 VDHDDADEDRVAKG
+180 DHDDADHDDADGDRTAE
-194 GRTGSYE
+194 GSRAGSPA
-201 LSLIATAVRAAKAPT
+201 LSLIAAAVRTTKAS
-216 PTAEAPT
+216 AS
-223 PPAKAP
+223 PA
-229 TPPAEA
+229 
-235 LTPPAPSL
+235 LSL

-259 REAKSPTHGSVTII
+259 REATSPTHGSVTIV
-273 ALTSIAPAVATGRG
+273 AFTSIAPAVATGRG
-287 AALLLAAVFALLL
+287 AALLLAAVFTLLL

-339 LDGDRDLSRLARTFN
+339 PDGDRDLSRLARTFN

-359 VEAAMDAQRRFVSD
+359 VEEAMDAQRRFVSD

-386 VMLETA
+386 IMLETA
-392 RAYPEAV
+392 RAHPEAV

-406 DLANENEQLQGI
+406 DLVNENEQLQGI
-418 VDDLLALARQDEGRL
+418 VADLLALARQDEGRL
-433 KLNLAPL
+433 QVNLAPL
-440 DLCELIYEE
+440 DLCDLIYEE

-469 VCTGDAQLLGQALR
+469 VCAGDAQLLGQALR
-483 NLLENAVRH
+483 NLLENAVRYAH
-492 ARSRV
+492 SHV
-497 AVSCHEELGGT
+497 VVTCHEVLGST
-508 GRLVRISVSDDGPG
+508 GRLIRISVSDDGPG

-537 LGQDRG
+537 LGKDRG
-543 RATGGTGLGLAVVK
+543 RATGGTGLGLAVVQ

-578 AVMELLGEAPARCE
+578 AVMELVGEAPARCE

>member
-1 MVPGPKTIRGR
+1 M
-12 VVLST
+12 LST
-17 LCATTVVMLLLLA
+17 LCATTAVMLLLLA

-75 VQVVDADGRVIVAS
+75 VQVVGADGRVIVAS
-89 ENARGLAPLAGLA
+89 ENARGLAPLTGLA
-102 TGAEAELDDD
+102 IGEKAELDDD

-130 AREGG
+130 VKEKRG
-135 ERDAERD
+135 EAT
-142 GEREGAGDADGQAR
+142 EREGDHEGVDDADGQVQ
-156 DRDDEDLDE
+156 DRDDEDLSE
-165 RDGQARDH
+165 RDGRVW
-173 DDGDRDD
+173 DRDD
-180 VDHDDADEDRVAKG
+180 GGHDDADEDRDAE
-194 GRTGSYE
+194 GSRAGSPA
-201 LSLIATAVRAAKAPT
+201 LSLIAAAVRTTKAST
-216 PTAEAPT
+216 S
-223 PPAKAP
+223 PA
-229 TPPAEA
+229 
-235 LTPPAPSL
+235 LSL

-259 REAKSPTHGSVTII
+259 REATSPTHGSVTIV

-287 AALLLAAVFALLL
+287 AALLLATVFALLL

-339 LDGDRDLSRLARTFN
+339 PDGDRDLSRLARTFN

-392 RAYPEAV
+392 RAYPETV

-418 VDDLLALARQDEGRL
+418 VADLLALARQDEGRL
-433 KLNLAPL
+433 QVNLAPL
-440 DLCELIYEE
+440 DLCDLIYEE

-469 VCTGDAQLLGQALR
+469 VCAGDAQLLGQALR

-492 ARSRV
+492 AHSHV
-497 AVSCHEELGGT
+497 AVTCHEVLGST
-508 GRLVRISVSDDGPG
+508 GRLIRISVSDDGSG

-537 LGQDRG
+537 LGKDRG
-543 RATGGTGLGLAVVK
+543 RATGGTGLGLAVVQ

-578 AVMELLGEAPARCE
+578 AVMELVGEAPARCE

>member
-1 MVPGPKTIRGR
+1 MASGTEWADCMVPGPKTIRGR

-17 LCATTVVMLLLLA
+17 LCATTAVMLLLLA
-30 VASCGVMQVVRQAI
+30 VASYGVMQVVRQAI

-75 VQVVDADGRVIVAS
+75 VQVVGADGRVIVAS
-89 ENARGLAPLAGLA
+89 ENARGLAPLTGLA
-102 TGAEAELDDD
+102 IGEKAELDDD

-130 AREGG
+130 AKEKRGEATEHEGDHEGG
-135 ERDAERD
+135 RERSD
-142 GEREGAGDADGQAR
+142 DADGQAR
-156 DRDDEDLDE
+156 DRDDEDLGE
-165 RDGQARDH
+165 RNGRVRDH
-173 DDGDRDD
+173 DDG
-180 VDHDDADEDRVAKG
+180 DHDDADEDRAAE
-194 GRTGSYE
+194 GSRAGSPAF
-201 LSLIATAVRAAKAPT
+201 SLIAAAVRVTKAS
-216 PTAEAPT
+216 AS
-223 PPAKAP
+223 PA
-229 TPPAEA
+229 
-235 LTPPAPSL
+235 LSL

-259 REAKSPTHGSVTII
+259 REATSPTHGSVTIV

-339 LDGDRDLSRLARTFN
+339 PDGDRDLSRLARTFN

-359 VEAAMDAQRRFVSD
+359 IEAAMDAQRRFVSD

-386 VMLETA
+386 IMLETA
-392 RAYPEAV
+392 RSHPEAV

-418 VDDLLALARQDEGRL
+418 VADLLALARQDEGRL
-433 KLNLAPL
+433 QVNLAPL
-440 DLCELIYEE
+440 DLCDLIYEE
-449 VSSLERRSAVSLDV
+449 VASLERRSAVSLDV

-469 VCTGDAQLLGQALR
+469 VCAGDAQLLGQALR
-483 NLLENAVRH
+483 NLLENAVRYAH
-492 ARSRV
+492 SHV
-497 AVSCHEELGGT
+497 AVTCHEVLGST
-508 GRLVRISVSDDGPG
+508 GRLIRIRVSDDGPG

-543 RATGGTGLGLAVVK
+543 RATGGTGLGLAVVQ

>member
-1 MVPGPKTIRGR
+1 M
-12 VVLST
+12 LST

-68 DSSGPTI
+68 DSSGSTI
-75 VQVVDADGRVIVAS
+75 VQVVGADGRVIVAS
-89 ENARGLAPLAGLA
+89 ENARGLAPLTGLA
-102 TGAEAELDDD
+102 IGEKAEFDDD

-130 AREGG
+130 AKETRG
-135 ERDAERD
+135 EAT
-142 GEREGAGDADGQAR
+142 EREGDYEGVDDADGQAQ
-156 DRDDEDLDE
+156 DRDDEDLSE
-165 RDGQARDH
+165 RDGQVR
-173 DDGDRDD
+173 DRDD
-180 VDHDDADEDRVAKG
+180 GGHDDADEDRDAE
-194 GRTGSYE
+194 GSRAGSPA
-201 LSLIATAVRAAKAPT
+201 LSLIVAAVRTTKAS
-216 PTAEAPT
+216 AS
-223 PPAKAP
+223 PA
-229 TPPAEA
+229 
-235 LTPPAPSL
+235 LSL

-259 REAKSPTHGSVTII
+259 REATSPTHGSVTIV

-339 LDGDRDLSRLARTFN
+339 PDGDRDLSRLARTFN

-418 VDDLLALARQDEGRL
+418 VADLLALARQDEGRL
-433 KLNLAPL
+433 QVNLAPL
-440 DLCELIYEE
+440 DLCDLIYEE

-469 VCTGDAQLLGQALR
+469 VCAGDAQLLGQALR

-492 ARSRV
+492 AHSHV
-497 AVSCHEELGGT
+497 AVTCHEVLGST
-508 GRLVRISVSDDGPG
+508 GRLIRISVSDDGSG

-537 LGQDRG
+537 LGKDRG
-543 RATGGTGLGLAVVK
+543 RATGGTGLGLAVVQ

-578 AVMELLGEAPARCE
+578 AVMELVGEASARCE

>member
-17 LCATTVVMLLLLA
+17 LCATTAVMLLLLA
-30 VASCGVMQVVRQAI
+30 VASYGVMQVVRQAM

-75 VQVVDADGRVIVAS
+75 VQVVGADGRVIVAS
-89 ENARGLAPLAGLA
+89 ENARGLAPLTGLA
-102 TGAEAELDDD
+102 IGEKAELDDD

-130 AREGG
+130 AKEKRGEATEHEGDHEGDRE
-135 ERDAERD
+135 RSDN
-142 GEREGAGDADGQAR
+142 ADGQVR
-156 DRDDEDLDE
+156 DRDDEDLGE
-165 RDGQARDH
+165 RDGRVR
-173 DDGDRDD
+173 DRDD
-180 VDHDDADEDRVAKG
+180 GDHDDADEDRAAE
-194 GRTGSYE
+194 GSRAGSPA
-201 LSLIATAVRAAKAPT
+201 LSLIAAAARATKAS
-216 PTAEAPT
+216 AS
-223 PPAKAP
+223 PA
-229 TPPAEA
+229 
-235 LTPPAPSL
+235 LSL

-259 REAKSPTHGSVTII
+259 REATSSTHGSVTIV

-339 LDGDRDLSRLARTFN
+339 PDGDRDLSRLARTFN

-386 VMLETA
+386 IMLETA
-392 RAYPEAV
+392 RAHPEAV

-418 VDDLLALARQDEGRL
+418 VADLLALARQDEGRL
-433 KLNLAPL
+433 QVNLAPL
-440 DLCELIYEE
+440 DLCDLIYEE

-469 VCTGDAQLLGQALR
+469 VCAGDAQLLGQALR
-483 NLLENAVRH
+483 NLLENAVRYAH
-492 ARSRV
+492 SHV
-497 AVSCHEELGGT
+497 AVTCHEVLGST
-508 GRLVRISVSDDGPG
+508 GRLIRISVSDDGPG
-522 IAPADRERVFGRFVR
+522 IAPADRKRVFGRFVR
-537 LGQDRG
+537 LGKDRG
-543 RATGGTGLGLAVVK
+543 RATGGTGLGLAVVQ

-578 AVMELLGEAPARCE
+578 AVMELVGKAPARCE

>member
-17 LCATTVVMLLLLA
+17 LCATTAVMLLLLA
-30 VASCGVMQVVRQAI
+30 VASYGVMQVVRQAI

-75 VQVVDADGRVIVAS
+75 VQVVGADGRVIMAS
-89 ENARGLAPLAGLA
+89 ENARGLAPLTGLA
-102 TGAEAELDDD
+102 IGEKAELDDD

-130 AREGG
+130 AKEKRGEATEHEGDHEGG
-135 ERDAERD
+135 RERSD
-142 GEREGAGDADGQAR
+142 DADGQAR
-156 DRDDEDLDE
+156 DRDDEDLGE
-165 RDGQARDH
+165 RNGRVRDH
-173 DDGDRDD
+173 DDG
-180 VDHDDADEDRVAKG
+180 DHDDADEDRDAE
-194 GRTGSYE
+194 GSRAGSPA
-201 LSLIATAVRAAKAPT
+201 LSLIAAAVRATKAS
-216 PTAEAPT
+216 AS
-223 PPAKAP
+223 PA
-229 TPPAEA
+229 
-235 LTPPAPSL
+235 LSL

-259 REAKSPTHGSVTII
+259 REATSPTHGSVTIV

-339 LDGDRDLSRLARTFN
+339 PDGDRDLSRLARTFN

-392 RAYPEAV
+392 RAHPEAV

-418 VDDLLALARQDEGRL
+418 VADLLALARQDEGRL
-433 KLNLAPL
+433 QVNLAPL
-440 DLCELIYEE
+440 DLCDLIYEE

-469 VCTGDAQLLGQALR
+469 VCAGDAQLLGQALR

-537 LGQDRG
+537 LGKDRG
-543 RATGGTGLGLAVVK
+543 RATGGTGLGLAVVQ

-578 AVMELLGEAPARCE
+578 AVMELVGEAPARCE

>member
-17 LCATTVVMLLLLA
+17 LCATTAVMLLLLA
-30 VASCGVMQVVRQAI
+30 VASYGVMQVVRQAI

-75 VQVVDADGRVIVAS
+75 VQVVGADGRVIVAS
-89 ENARGLAPLAGLA
+89 ENARGLAPLTGLA
-102 TGAEAELDDD
+102 IGEKAELDDD

-130 AREGG
+130 AKEKRGEATEHEGDHEGG
-135 ERDAERD
+135 RERSD
-142 GEREGAGDADGQAR
+142 DADGQAQ
-156 DRDDEDLDE
+156 DRDDEDLGE
-165 RDGQARDH
+165 RDGRVRDH

-180 VDHDDADEDRVAKG
+180 EDHDDADEDRAAE
-194 GRTGSYE
+194 GSRAGSPA
-201 LSLIATAVRAAKAPT
+201 LSLIAAAVRATKAS
-216 PTAEAPT
+216 AS
-223 PPAKAP
+223 PA
-229 TPPAEA
+229 
-235 LTPPAPSL
+235 LSL

-259 REAKSPTHGSVTII
+259 REATSPTHGSVTIV

-287 AALLLAAVFALLL
+287 AALLLAAVFTLLL

-339 LDGDRDLSRLARTFN
+339 PDGDRDLSRLARTFN

-392 RAYPEAV
+392 RAHPEAV

-418 VDDLLALARQDEGRL
+418 VADLLALARQDEGRL
-433 KLNLAPL
+433 QVNLAPL
-440 DLCELIYEE
+440 DLCDLIYEE
-449 VSSLERRSAVSLDV
+449 ISSLERRSAVSLDV

-469 VCTGDAQLLGQALR
+469 VCAGDAQLLGQALR
-483 NLLENAVRH
+483 NLLENAVRYAH
-492 ARSRV
+492 SHV
-497 AVSCHEELGGT
+497 AVTCHEVLGST
-508 GRLVRISVSDDGPG
+508 GRLIRISVSDDGPG
-522 IAPADRERVFGRFVR
+522 IAPADRKRVFGRFVR
-537 LGQDRG
+537 LGKDRG
-543 RATGGTGLGLAVVK
+543 RPRGGTGLGLAVVQ

-578 AVMELLGEAPARCE
+578 AVMELVGKAPARCE

>member
-1 MVPGPKTIRGR
+1 MASGTEWADCMVPGPKTIRGR

-17 LCATTVVMLLLLA
+17 LCATTAVMLLLLA
-30 VASCGVMQVVRQAI
+30 VASYGVMQVVRQAI

-75 VQVVDADGRVIVAS
+75 VQVVGADGRVIVAS
-89 ENARGLAPLAGLA
+89 ENARGLAPLTGLA
-102 TGAEAELDDD
+102 IGEKTELDDD

-130 AREGG
+130 AKEKRG
-135 ERDAERD
+135 EAT
-142 GEREGAGDADGQAR
+142 EREGDHEGGRERSDDADGQAR
-156 DRDDEDLDE
+156 DRDDEDIGE
-165 RDGQARDH
+165 RDGRV
-173 DDGDRDD
+173 R
-180 VDHDDADEDRVAKG
+180 DHDDADHDDADGDRTAE
-194 GRTGSYE
+194 GSRAGSPA
-201 LSLIATAVRAAKAPT
+201 LSLIAAAARATKAS
-216 PTAEAPT
+216 AS
-223 PPAKAP
+223 PA
-229 TPPAEA
+229 
-235 LTPPAPSL
+235 LSL

-259 REAKSPTHGSVTII
+259 REATSPTHGSVTIV

-287 AALLLAAVFALLL
+287 AVLLLAAVFAFLL

-321 RQSAEAI
+321 RQSVEAI

-339 LDGDRDLSRLARTFN
+339 PDGDRDLSRLARTFN

-392 RAYPEAV
+392 RAHPEAV

-418 VDDLLALARQDEGRL
+418 VADLLALARQDEGRL
-433 KLNLAPL
+433 QVNLAPL
-440 DLCELIYEE
+440 DLCDLIYEE

-469 VCTGDAQLLGQALR
+469 VCAGDAQLLGQALR

-492 ARSRV
+492 AHSHV
-497 AVSCHEELGGT
+497 AVTCHEVLGSM
-508 GRLVRISVSDDGPG
+508 GRLIRISVSDDGPG

-537 LGQDRG
+537 LGKDRG
-543 RATGGTGLGLAVVK
+543 RATGGTGLGLAVVQ

-578 AVMELLGEAPARCE
+578 AVMELVGEAPARCE

>member
-1 MVPGPKTIRGR
+1 M
-12 VVLST
+12 LST

-75 VQVVDADGRVIVAS
+75 VQVVGADGRVIVAS
-89 ENARGLAPLAGLA
+89 ENARGLAPLTGLA
-102 TGAEAELDDD
+102 IGEKAELDDD

-130 AREGG
+130 VKEKRG
-135 ERDAERD
+135 EAT
-142 GEREGAGDADGQAR
+142 EREGDHEGVDDADGQVQ
-156 DRDDEDLDE
+156 DRDDEDLSE
-165 RDGQARDH
+165 RDGRVW
-173 DDGDRDD
+173 DRDD
-180 VDHDDADEDRVAKG
+180 GGHDDADEDRDAE
-194 GRTGSYE
+194 GSRAGSPA
-201 LSLIATAVRAAKAPT
+201 LSLIAAAARATKAS
-216 PTAEAPT
+216 AS
-223 PPAKAP
+223 PA
-229 TPPAEA
+229 
-235 LTPPAPSL
+235 LSL

-259 REAKSPTHGSVTII
+259 REATSPTHGSVTIV

-339 LDGDRDLSRLARTFN
+339 PDGDRDLSRLARTFN

-392 RAYPEAV
+392 RAYPETV

-418 VDDLLALARQDEGRL
+418 VADLLALARQDEGRL
-433 KLNLAPL
+433 QVNLAPL
-440 DLCELIYEE
+440 DLCDLIYEE

-469 VCTGDAQLLGQALR
+469 VCAGDVQLLGQALR

-492 ARSRV
+492 AHSHV
-497 AVSCHEELGGT
+497 AVTCHEVLGST
-508 GRLVRISVSDDGPG
+508 GRLIRISVSDDGPG

-537 LGQDRG
+537 LGKDRG
-543 RATGGTGLGLAVVK
+543 RATGGTGLGLAVVQ

-578 AVMELLGEAPARCE
+578 AVMELVGEAPARCE

>member
-1 MVPGPKTIRGR
+1 M
-12 VVLST
+12 LST

-75 VQVVDADGRVIVAS
+75 VQVVGADGRVIVAS
-89 ENARGLAPLAGLA
+89 ENARGLAPLTGLA
-102 TGAEAELDDD
+102 IGEKAELDDD

-130 AREGG
+130 IKETRG
-135 ERDAERD
+135 EAT
-142 GEREGAGDADGQAR
+142 EREGDHEGVDDADGQAQ
-156 DRDDEDLDE
+156 DRDDEDLSE
-165 RDGQARDH
+165 RDGRVR
-173 DDGDRDD
+173 DRDD
-180 VDHDDADEDRVAKG
+180 GGHDDADEDRDAE
-194 GRTGSYE
+194 GSRAGSPA
-201 LSLIATAVRAAKAPT
+201 LSLIAAAVRTTKAS
-216 PTAEAPT
+216 AS
-223 PPAKAP
+223 PALP
-229 TPPAEA
+229 
-235 LTPPAPSL
+235 L

-259 REAKSPTHGSVTII
+259 REATSPTHGSVTIV

-339 LDGDRDLSRLARTFN
+339 PDGDRDLSRLARTFN

-392 RAYPEAV
+392 RAYPETV

-418 VDDLLALARQDEGRL
+418 VADLLALARQDEGRL
-433 KLNLAPL
+433 QVNLAPL
-440 DLCELIYEE
+440 DLCDLIYEE

-469 VCTGDAQLLGQALR
+469 VCAGDVQLLGQALR

-492 ARSRV
+492 AHSHV
-497 AVSCHEELGGT
+497 AVTCHEVLGST
-508 GRLVRISVSDDGPG
+508 GRLIRISVSDDGSG

-537 LGQDRG
+537 LGKDRG
-543 RATGGTGLGLAVVK
+543 RATGGTGLGLAVVQ

-578 AVMELLGEAPARCE
+578 AVMELVGEAPARCE

>member
-1 MVPGPKTIRGR
+1 MASGTEWADCMVPGPKTIRGR

-17 LCATTVVMLLLLA
+17 LCATTAVMLLLLA
-30 VASCGVMQVVRQAI
+30 VASYGVMQVVRQAI

-75 VQVVDADGRVIVAS
+75 VQVVGADGGVIMAS
-89 ENARGLAPLAGLA
+89 ENARGLAPLTGLA
-102 TGAEAELDDD
+102 IGEKAELDDD

-130 AREGG
+130 AKEKRGEATEHEGDHEGG
-135 ERDAERD
+135 RERSD
-142 GEREGAGDADGQAR
+142 DADGQAR
-156 DRDDEDLDE
+156 DRDDEDLGE
-165 RDGQARDH
+165 RNGRV
-173 DDGDRDD
+173 R
-180 VDHDDADEDRVAKG
+180 DHDDADEDRTAE
-194 GRTGSYE
+194 GSRAGSPA
-201 LSLIATAVRAAKAPT
+201 LSLIAAAARATKAS
-216 PTAEAPT
+216 AS
-223 PPAKAP
+223 PA
-229 TPPAEA
+229 
-235 LTPPAPSL
+235 LSL

-259 REAKSPTHGSVTII
+259 REATSPTHGNVTIV

-312 RTLRPVERM
+312 RTLQPVERM

-339 LDGDRDLSRLARTFN
+339 PDGDRDLSRLARTFN

-359 VEAAMDAQRRFVSD
+359 IEAAMDAQRRFVSD

-386 VMLETA
+386 IMLETA
-392 RAYPEAV
+392 RSHPEAV

-418 VDDLLALARQDEGRL
+418 VADLLALARQDEGRL
-433 KLNLAPL
+433 QVNLAPL
-440 DLCELIYEE
+440 DLCDLIYEE
-449 VSSLERRSAVSLDV
+449 VASLERRSAVSLDV

-469 VCTGDAQLLGQALR
+469 VCAGDAQLLGQALR
-483 NLLENAVRH
+483 NLLENAVRYAH
-492 ARSRV
+492 SHV
-497 AVSCHEELGGT
+497 AVTCHEVLGST
-508 GRLVRISVSDDGPG
+508 GRLIRISVSDDGPG

-537 LGQDRG
+537 LGKDRG
-543 RATGGTGLGLAVVK
+543 RATGGTGLGLAVVQ

-578 AVMELLGEAPARCE
+578 AVMELVGKAPARCE

>member
-17 LCATTVVMLLLLA
+17 LCATTAVMLLLLA
-30 VASCGVMQVVRQAI
+30 VASYGVMQVVRQAI

-75 VQVVDADGRVIVAS
+75 VQVVGADGRVIVAS
-89 ENARGLAPLAGLA
+89 ENARGLAPLTGLA
-102 TGAEAELDDD
+102 IGEKAELDDD

-130 AREGG
+130 AKEKRG
-135 ERDAERD
+135 EAT
-142 GEREGAGDADGQAR
+142 EREGDHEGGRERSDDADVQVR
-156 DRDDEDLDE
+156 
-165 RDGQARDH
+165 
-173 DDGDRDD
+173 DRDD
-180 VDHDDADEDRVAKG
+180 VDHDDGDHDDADEDRAAE
-194 GRTGSYE
+194 GSHASSPA
-201 LSLIATAVRAAKAPT
+201 LSLIAAAARATKAS
-216 PTAEAPT
+216 AS
-223 PPAKAP
+223 PA
-229 TPPAEA
+229 
-235 LTPPAPSL
+235 LSL

-259 REAKSPTHGSVTII
+259 REATSPTHGSVTIV

-339 LDGDRDLSRLARTFN
+339 PDGDRDLSRLARTFN

-392 RAYPEAV
+392 RAHPEAV

-418 VDDLLALARQDEGRL
+418 VADLLALARQDEGRL
-433 KLNLAPL
+433 QVNLAPL
-440 DLCELIYEE
+440 DLCDLIYEE
-449 VSSLERRSAVSLDV
+449 VASLERRSAVSLDV

-469 VCTGDAQLLGQALR
+469 VCAGDAQLLGQALR
-483 NLLENAVRH
+483 NLLENAVRYAH
-492 ARSRV
+492 SHV
-497 AVSCHEELGGT
+497 AVTCHEVLGST
-508 GRLVRISVSDDGPG
+508 GRLIRISVSDDGPG

-537 LGQDRG
+537 LGKDRG

-578 AVMELLGEAPARCE
+578 AVMELVGKAPTRCE

>member
-17 LCATTVVMLLLLA
+17 LCATTAVMLLLLA

-44 SDNLVERLDL
+44 SDNLVERLEL

-75 VQVVDADGRVIVAS
+75 VQVVGADGRVIVAS
-89 ENARGLAPLAGLA
+89 ENARGLAPLTGLA
-102 TGAEAELDDD
+102 IGEKTELDDD

-130 AREGG
+130 AKEKRG
-135 ERDAERD
+135 EAT
-142 GEREGAGDADGQAR
+142 EREGDHEGGRERSDDADGQAR
-156 DRDDEDLDE
+156 DRDDEDIGE
-165 RDGQARDH
+165 RNGRVRDH
-173 DDGDRDD
+173 DDG
-180 VDHDDADEDRVAKG
+180 DHDDADEDRAAE
-194 GRTGSYE
+194 GSRAGSPA
-201 LSLIATAVRAAKAPT
+201 LSLIAAAARATKAS
-216 PTAEAPT
+216 AS
-223 PPAKAP
+223 PA
-229 TPPAEA
+229 
-235 LTPPAPSL
+235 LSL

-259 REAKSPTHGSVTII
+259 REATSPTHGSVTIV

-339 LDGDRDLSRLARTFN
+339 PDGDRDLSRLARTFN

-386 VMLETA
+386 IMLETA
-392 RAYPEAV
+392 RSHPEAV

-418 VDDLLALARQDEGRL
+418 VADLLALARQDEGRL
-433 KLNLAPL
+433 QVNLAPL
-440 DLCELIYEE
+440 DLCDLIYEE

-469 VCTGDAQLLGQALR
+469 VCAGDAQLLGQALR
-483 NLLENAVRH
+483 NLLENAVRYAH
-492 ARSRV
+492 SHV
-497 AVSCHEELGGT
+497 VVTCHEVLGST
-508 GRLVRISVSDDGPG
+508 DRLIRIRVSDDGPG

-537 LGQDRG
+537 LGKDRG
-543 RATGGTGLGLAVVK
+543 RATGGTGLGLAVVQ

-578 AVMELLGEAPARCE
+578 AVMELVGKAPARCE